1 MMKKALVFVLLAA
14 FVVPVFA
21 DDAITLPA
29 GVMRTRV
36 VPSMT
41 FINSAFDEDG
51 DRDDFDDGIT
61 LYNLSAAIEYGITDW
76 LTAGLQWTPGWQFAS
91 AFEASDDIK
100 LTGIHDLFVG
110 AKIQVVGDRGLVP
123 DPTIRFAVMPG
134 VKIPLSQYD
143 AEAESE
149 KAFEGDEFQIDR
161 VDKGAWGL
169 GGRVALDYVF
179 SPEFYLNLYNETVFY
194 LPVDQ
199 QQFNPEAV
207 GAAAVFGGDFDDYEE
222 ELEVKYGTELTF
234 EVEAAYSMDM
244 GGGVQLGLGLP
255 VTYKWTGE
263 TEIDGDG
270 LDDESWTLGVGPNV
284 SFFFTEWA
292 LPMEFEIGYS
302 MPVAGESASA
312 ANTLSLQIKNFL
324 RF

>member
-1 MMKKALVFVLLAA
+1 MMKKAIVLVLLAA
-14 FVVPVFA
+14 FVVPAFA
-21 DDAITLPA
+21 DDAITLPE

-36 VPSMT
+36 IPSVT
-41 FINSAFDEDG
+41 FINSAFDDDG
-51 DRDDFDDGIT
+51 ERDDLDDGIT

-91 AFEASDDIK
+91 DFEANDDIK
-100 LTGIHDLFVG
+100 VTGVYDLFVG
-110 AKIQVVGDRGLVP
+110 AKVQVVGDRGLVP
-123 DPTIRFAVMPG
+123 DPTIRFAVTPG

-149 KAFEGDEFQIDR
+149 NAFEEKEFQPMR

-169 GGRVALDYVF
+169 GGRIALDYVF

-199 QQFNPEAV
+199 QQFNAEAV
-207 GAAAVFGGDFDDYEE
+207 GAAALLGGDFDDYEE

-255 VTYKWTGE
+255 VTYEWTGE

-270 LDDESWTLGVGPNV
+270 QDDDSWTLGIGPNV
-284 SFFFTEWA
+284 SFFFTQWA
-292 LPMEFEIGYS
+292 LPMEFEVGFS
-302 MPVAGESASA
+302 APLVGENTTA
-312 ANTLSLQIKNFL
+312 ANTLTLQIKNFL